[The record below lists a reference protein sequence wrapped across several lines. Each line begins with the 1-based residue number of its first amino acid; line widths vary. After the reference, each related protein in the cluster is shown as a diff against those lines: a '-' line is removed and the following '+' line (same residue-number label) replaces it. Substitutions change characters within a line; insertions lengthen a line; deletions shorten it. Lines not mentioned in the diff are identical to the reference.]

1 MGRIFI
7 RLALTISGIVVLA
20 GLVLLF
26 AVYSENN
33 RLVVVAHKMMDD
45 AGQLQVGKSSLG
57 DVLAYS
63 RKYNAAATG
72 SWHEK
77 PCTETDCL
85 VIADAHQNDF
95 AERHPKL
102 GSLGTHISRRGWG
115 FTTLMWVKDG
125 KLDGVRQ
132 WFWFS
137 TPTTNASVITNT
149 SQASSKLCANPFFR
163 LHPTFAAYEGPKH
176 FAVWVDSSANAEKG
190 MLKLNLNCA
199 ASIRGCQGVPE
210 MAPLAWA
217 KYESDRP
224 FIDSAKWAEAAQDDN
239 CR

>member
-1 MGRIFI
+1 MRRVFI
-7 RLALTISGIVVLA
+7 RLAVIASAVVTLGVLA
-20 GLVLLF
+20 LSLSI
-26 AVYSENN
+26 YSLRKRQVSLAQN
-33 RLVVVAHKMMDD
+33 MMDD
-45 AGQLQVGKSSLG
+45 AARVEVGRSSLN
-57 DVLAYS
+57 DVLAYAH
-63 RKYNAAATG
+63 KYSAEATG
-72 SWHEK
+72 SWQE

-85 VIADAHQNDF
+85 VVADAHQNDF
-95 AERHPKL
+95 TERHPKL
-102 GSLGTHISRRGWG
+102 GSLGTHISPRGWG
-115 FTTLMWVKDG
+115 FITLMWVKDG
-125 KLDGVRQ
+125 KLYEVQQ

-137 TPTTNASVITNT
+137 TPTTNASVITTT
-149 SQASSKLCANPFFR
+149 SQPGSKLCHNPFFR

-199 ASIRGCQGVPE
+199 ASIRGCQSVPE
-210 MAPLAWA
+210 MAPVAWA